1 MEDPD
6 LLEYQA
12 GKEDSVEAAEVI
24 VELFMLLIG
33 AAAAYEATLLVI
45 S

>member
-12 GKEDSVEAAEVI
+12 GKEDSVEAAGIAFACMLIVTVI
-24 VELFMLLIG
+24 
-33 AAAAYEATLLVI
+33 AAILAVV
-45 S
+45 